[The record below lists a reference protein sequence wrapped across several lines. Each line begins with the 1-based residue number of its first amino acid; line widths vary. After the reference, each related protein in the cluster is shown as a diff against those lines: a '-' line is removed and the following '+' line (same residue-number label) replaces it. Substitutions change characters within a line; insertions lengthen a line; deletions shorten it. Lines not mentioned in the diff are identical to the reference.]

1 MQFFTKRV
9 ERFAQRVIAKALGR
23 WPARSL
29 CFIIQPPRITALLE
43 LRHDVI
49 GYGVAF
55 VLAETLPEPTDI
67 TDELWRAADDLLCQ
81 RLPANHLPVR
91 LLSGLCG
98 LLPRPRPCLRL

>member
-55 VLAETLPEPTDI
+55 VLAETLPEPTDNPGG
-67 TDELWRAADDLLCQ
+67 TAQSEGQAVAKYVPAGHGGHENTKGTLRARAQ
-81 RLPANHLPVR
+81 R
-91 LLSGLCG
+91 
-98 LLPRPRPCLRL
+98 RP